1 MQRRAPSSS
10 KSGVPTTGGSVRGN
24 VVAGLSWVRVRRKAN
39 IFGRNLV
46 VEGVMVRGGRAIF
59 VLGGGGGV
67 LVVRIEK
74 MGDLLL
80 FWGGWIGGCWGEMLD
95 R

>member
-1 MQRRAPSSS
+1 MGEGEA
-10 KSGVPTTGGSVRGN
+10 KSEYLWAES
-24 VVAGLSWVRVRRKAN
+24 
-39 IFGRNLV
+39 
-46 VEGVMVRGGRAIF
+46 GGRRGDGKRWEGHF
-59 VLGGGGGV
+59 CSWGGGGV